1 MQIDKM
7 AQSNN
12 AGPAASTPSN
22 NNSNNNDMFL
32 KLLVA
37 QLKNQSSLDPVDPN
51 QFVAQLAQFN
61 TLNEVIQIRQ
71 LMQQFSAAGSKTSGS
86 AMNSS
91 IEGGQ

>member
-1 MQIDKM
+1 MRERGNMQIDKI
-7 AQSNN
+7 AQSNS
-12 AGPAASTPSN
+12 ADSTTATN
-22 NNSNNNDMFL
+22 NNGNTDMFL

-71 LMQQFSAAGSKTSGS
+71 LLQNSAS
-86 AMNSS
+86 
-91 IEGGQ
+91 